1 MHEPEQTVQVNLALR
16 ESLNKLVLTMT
27 KLKAFL
33 IHLIISFGIFLVFFS
48 VTRFI
53 WYPSFYF
60 SASGAWDAM
69 FTVAFVDVVLGP
81 LLTFVLYKR
90 GKPGLK
96 FDLSMIA
103 LFQISALVWGM
114 WVLYSERPVLTV
126 YHQDSF
132 YCLNQPLAKAANAN
146 IATFKKEG
154 IIIPQAFLPIP
165 KTPEEEQARRAVMDA
180 LPPDGFRPSLP
191 AYVFG
196 EQFEPIS
203 KDNLSKMMVNELDIA
218 HAIKGEPEY
227 EQIWKTFREMHKEAT
242 RTYAFFPLRCSATE
256 HLAALDRNT
265 GEIVD
270 SMAIPSLNTTRKNLL
285 TPQKHRENMNF
296 LFQEEL

>member
-1 MHEPEQTVQVNLALR
+1 
-16 ESLNKLVLTMT
+16 MT
-27 KLKAFL
+27 KLKAFI
-33 IHLIISFGIFLVFFS
+33 IHLIISLGIFLVFFS

-81 LLTFVLYKR
+81 LLTLVLYKR

-126 YHQDSF
+126 YHEDSF
-132 YCLNQPLAKAANAN
+132 YCLSDPLAKAANAN
-146 IATFKKEG
+146 LTTFKTEG
-154 IIIPQAFLPIP
+154 IIPQALLPVP
-165 KTPEEEQARRAVMDA
+165 KTPEEARARETVMKT
-180 LPPDGFRPSLP
+180 LPNDGVRPNLP

-196 EQFEPIS
+196 EQFEPITPENIS
-203 KDNLSKMMVNELDIA
+203 EILANELDITRA
-218 HAIKGEPEY
+218 VKSEPEY
-227 EQIWKTFREMHKEAT
+227 EQIWEAFRNTHKEAAA
-242 RTYAFFPLRCSATE
+242 RSYAFFPLRCSATE
-256 HLAALDRNT
+256 HLAALERKT
-265 GEIVD
+265 GVIVD
-270 SMAIPSLNTTRKNLL
+270 SMAIPSLNAIRKNFL
-285 TPQKHRENMNF
+285 TPQKRRDNKEL
-296 LFQEEL
+296 LFPE